1 VDMKEVMKSLRSA
14 VMRPKQT
21 VLTIKRRNNFMK
33 LFYCENNQGESALI
47 EAYSIHDISSLKWP
61 HVRFLRLV
69 A

>member
-1 VDMKEVMKSLRSA
+1 
-14 VMRPKQT
+14 
-21 VLTIKRRNNFMK
+21 MK